1 LRYTEGQGTRASPS
15 TSHYPVPVTNPG
27 GVASEHLPELFA
39 GMNPT
44 ADTKTAGS
52 CSASIVPGNA
62 YYVSIVSLWQDAD
75 FCHCHAVIGEI
86 YLAVVGPSLLGMQ
99 RA

>member
-1 LRYTEGQGTRASPS
+1 MRRGPGYEGITEHFPLPS
-15 TSHYPVPVTNPG
+15 TSHQPG
-27 GVASEHLPELFA
+27 WSGLPAPTQLFA

-44 ADTKTAGS
+44 VDTKTADS

-62 YYVSIVSLWQDAD
+62 YYVSIGSLWQDAD
-75 FCHCHAVIGEI
+75 FCHCHAVFGEI
-86 YLAVVGPSLLGMQ
+86 YLAVVGPSLLGTQ